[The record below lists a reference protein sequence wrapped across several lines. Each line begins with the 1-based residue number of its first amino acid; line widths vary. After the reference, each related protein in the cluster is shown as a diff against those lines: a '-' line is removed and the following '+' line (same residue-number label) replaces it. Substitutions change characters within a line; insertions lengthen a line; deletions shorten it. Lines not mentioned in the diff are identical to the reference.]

1 MSVLDKLQRRFGRFA
16 VPNVTIGLIA
26 CQAVVFVATLASTK
40 PNVEEPL
47 EQRLQLI
54 PDRVMEGE
62 VWRLATFVMMPPFGN
77 IVCLLFG
84 WYLFY
89 LMGSALEGYWG
100 AFRYNVYLLIGYLA
114 TVGVSFLVPD
124 SPSSNAY
131 LMGSVFL
138 AFAFLNPDF
147 ELYVMFLV
155 PVKIKWLALLT
166 WIGYAWTMIF
176 GGWLGR
182 LLVLASVANFLLFF
196 AGDIVQ
202 RIRSSQRRM
211 ARQAAQFGVK
221 PPPYYHRCAV
231 CGITD
236 RTHPQ
241 MDFRYCSQCDG
252 THGYCQ
258 EHLRNHEHVNAGEA
272 EKPRP

>member
-1 MSVLDKLQRRFGRFA
+1 
-16 VPNVTIGLIA
+16 
-26 CQAVVFVATLASTK
+26 VFVATLATAK
-40 PNVEEPL
+40 PNGDETL

-77 IVCLLFG
+77 IICLLFG

-100 AFRYNVYLLIGYLA
+100 AFRYNVYLLIGYVA
-114 TVGVSFLVPD
+114 TVAVSFLVPD
-124 SPSSNAY
+124 QPSSNAY

-147 ELYVMFLV
+147 ELYVMFLF

-166 WIGYAWTMIF
+166 WIGYAWAVIF

-182 LLVLASVANFLLFF
+182 LLVLASVCNFLLFF

-202 RIRSSQRRM
+202 RIRSGQRRM

-221 PPPYYHRCAV
+221 PPPFYHRCVV

-241 MDFRYCSQCDG
+241 MDFRYCSQCNG
-252 THGYCQ
+252 THAYCQ
-258 EHLRNHEHVNAGEA
+258 DHLRNHEHVVTAEA
-272 EKPRP
+272 EKPRS